1 AAAALGYSITAAF
14 YLAALASLIGVLLFW
29 RLDTQLKKAPS
40 PAPAVA
46 RISWRTTV
54 QVLSSKALFPIIMV
68 GLGGCVFGGL
78 SSFQTSY
85 AASRSLD
92 YSLFFF
98 GFMGA
103 AISSRMLIAG
113 YVVKRDPLSASC
125 LLSCLMMGSIV

>member
-1 AAAALGYSITAAF
+1 T
-14 YLAALASLIGVLLFW
+14 
-29 RLDTQLKKAPS
+29 
-40 PAPAVA
+40 
-46 RISWRTTV
+46 
-54 QVLSSKALFPIIMV
+54 QVLSSKAVFPIIMV

-113 YVVKRDPLSASC
+113 VVVKRDALRASC
-125 LLSCLMMGSIV
+125 LLSGVMAGSIVLFSFVVD